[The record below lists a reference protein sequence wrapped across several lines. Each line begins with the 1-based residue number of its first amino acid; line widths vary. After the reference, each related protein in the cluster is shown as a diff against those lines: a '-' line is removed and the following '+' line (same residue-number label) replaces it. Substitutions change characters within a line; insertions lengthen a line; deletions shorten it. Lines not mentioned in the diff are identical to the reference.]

1 MCVFSIEKLKI
12 QLINGVVIM
21 AYENRRQPIVA
32 VLGHVDHGK
41 TSVLDYIRSLGQG
54 RQASVMAREAGGI
67 TQHIGATEVPAKLLN
82 QLCSPLMDGKEF
94 LSPGLLFIDTPGHH
108 SFSTLRTR
116 GGSLADIAILV
127 IDIMEG
133 CQPQTLESIR
143 ILKQAKTPF
152 VVCANKVDR
161 IHGWKCEKGR
171 AAAVSISD
179 QDAHAKGLFDQK
191 FWNLVGQF
199 GEHGFNLDLYNRIT
213 DFTQNIAM
221 VPCSAKEGEGLQDLL
236 AVTIGLAERFLE
248 EQLSDVVGATEGT
261 VLEMKEERGLGKTLD
276 VILYRGQIRKGDEI
290 VIATE
295 TGAQVTKVRGL
306 FRPQGMSE
314 MRDAGDRWDTID
326 HVVAAAGLKLAA
338 PELEGVLAGTTL
350 RVISDDE
357 SRESAIAAANEE
369 SEISIE
375 LDEEGVVIKSDT
387 LGGLEAL
394 AFELRGQESPIPIRS
409 AGIGPVN
416 KRDLRA
422 AENAADPLH
431 RAILAFNTSVQSETA
446 EDLSKEGCEAIHIGS
461 DVIYHI
467 LERFE
472 EWTDIRK
479 QEMEQEKRETIV
491 YPGKLLILRDHIFRR
506 SGPAVVGVRILG
518 GRLHVGQR
526 LLKPDGTKIG
536 QVKSIRT
543 GDNSHK
549 EAKQGEEVA
558 VAIEGA
564 TVGRGIEEEDI
575 LLVDVPAS
583 HARKLRK
590 LELTASEEEVLEELI
605 AIHRKDDHFWGR

>member
-1 MCVFSIEKLKI
+1 MVD
-12 QLINGVVIM
+12 GD
-21 AYENRRQPIVA
+21 RRQPIVA

-41 TSVLDYIRSLGQG
+41 TSVLDYIRSLGQD

-67 TQHIGATEVPAKLLN
+67 TQHIGATEVPADLLN
-82 QLCSPLMDGKEF
+82 DLCSPLMGGKEF

-127 IDIMEG
+127 VDIMEG

-152 VVCANKVDR
+152 VVCANKIDR
-161 IHGWKCEKGR
+161 IHGWHCKAGR
-171 AAAVSISD
+171 SAADSMKD
-179 QDAHAKGLFDQK
+179 QDSYAMGLFEEK
-191 FWNLVGQF
+191 YWALVGQF
-199 GEHGFNLDLYNRIT
+199 AEHGFNLDLYNRIT
-213 DFTQNIAM
+213 DYTQNIAM

-236 AVTIGLAERFLE
+236 AITIGLAERFLE
-248 EQLSDVVGATEGT
+248 KQLSDVEGATEGT

-276 VILYRGQIRKGDEI
+276 VILYRGEISKGDEI
-290 VIATE
+290 VIATD
-295 TGAQVTKVRGL
+295 TGPRITRVRGL
-306 FRPQGMSE
+306 FRPRGMAE
-314 MRDAGDRWDTID
+314 MRDAGDRWNP
-326 HVVAAAGLKLAA
+326 VESVEAAAGLKLAA
-338 PELEGVLAGTTL
+338 PDLEGVLAGTTL
-350 RVISDDE
+350 RVLSGDE
-357 SRESAIAAANEE
+357 EERNAAIDAAAEE

-375 LDEEGVVIKSDT
+375 LDEEGIVIKADT

-394 AFELRGQESPIPIRS
+394 AFELRASGTPIPIRR

-416 KRDLRA
+416 KRDLRS
-422 AENAADPLH
+422 AENATDPLH
-431 RAILAFNTSVQSETA
+431 RVILAFSTSVQTETA
-446 EDLSKEGCEAIHIGS
+446 EDLAKDDCPATHFGS

-472 EWTDIRK
+472 EWTV
-479 QEMEQEKRETIV
+479 KRARELEDERREHII

-526 LLKPDGTKIG
+526 LLKPDGSSVG
-536 QVKSIRT
+536 RVKSIRS
-543 GDNSHK
+543 GDTSIK
-549 EAKQGEEVA
+549 EAKQGDEVA
-558 VAIEGA
+558 VAIQGA
-564 TVGRGIEEEDI
+564 TVGRGIDEEDT

-583 HARKLRK
+583 HASRLRK
-590 LELTASEEEVLEELI
+590 LELTPGEQDVLDELTTL
-605 AIHRKDDHFWGR
+605 HRKDDHFWGY